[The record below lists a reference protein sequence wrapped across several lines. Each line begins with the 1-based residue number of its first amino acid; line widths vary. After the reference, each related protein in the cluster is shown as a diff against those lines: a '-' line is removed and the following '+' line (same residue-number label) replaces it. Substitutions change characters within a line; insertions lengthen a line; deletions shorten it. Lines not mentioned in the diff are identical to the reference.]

1 MYNVY
6 MTIEQGNLFN
16 QNPADKA
23 RAELTDEAAAHR
35 AELARHN
42 AESSARSGAQTQ
54 RPPSEAA
61 IGQGHAE
68 DPEAKANAKAAE
80 RDRVRASFAE
90 ARRKLKEAED
100 KYPDV
105 SI

>member
-16 QNPADKA
+16 QNPADNA
-23 RAELTDEAAAHR
+23 RAELTDEAAARR
-35 AELARHN
+35 AEQARLSSERVARLA
-42 AESSARSGAQTQ
+42 AIPE

-61 IGQGHAE
+61 IDQGHAE
-68 DPEAKANAKAAE
+68 DPESKANAKDAE
-80 RDRVRASFAE
+80 RAKVRASFAE
-90 ARRKLKEAED
+90 ARAKLDKARG

-105 SI
+105 NL